1 LKVVIDTNILL
12 SSLKKTSRNR
22 SIFGALRSGKITI
35 AVTTEILFEYLEIIS
50 SRTTEKIGQNVTQ
63 LLLNLPATERV
74 EVAFRFTLIKSDP
87 DDNKF
92 VDCAVASNAD
102 IIVTNDKH
110 FGELKHIPFPRLT
123 VMDDETF
130 LKLLG

>member
-22 SIFGALRSGKITI
+22 PIFDALKSGTIAI

-74 EVAFRFTLIKSDP
+74 EVAFRFNLIKSDP

-92 VDCAVASNAD
+92 VDCAIASNAD
-102 IIVTNDKH
+102 VIVTNDKH
-110 FGELKHIPFPRLT
+110 FGELKHISFPKVT
-123 VMDDETF
+123 VINGETF
-130 LKLLG
+130 LRLLG